1 MTYADSSLTL
11 VLNGAEA
18 RLQIVCGHG
27 TELVFSQE
35 WFTPRHGMQVL
46 VPALVDALH
55 RTGLTLAAIGR
66 IAVVRGPGSF
76 TGLRLVLSTALGL
89 SLPALLPMAGIGY
102 MDALA
107 ADAAALRPCDN
118 IWCITHAR
126 RGLVH
131 IQGFTSRYNGP
142 VCALPRTSGE
152 SGTSGTTGMT
162 GGLGGLDELGA
173 PAAQSEDNALVP
185 LCPPLSATLE
195 EAAQRIL
202 AHEGDTVLT
211 GSGVRKNSDYFAEH
225 LFDAT
230 VLPPRFDHPAPE
242 TLLTLAHTAT
252 YGHDPV
258 EPLYI
263 RPCDAEENLDSIASA
278 KGLDPAAA
286 RAELERLTRKLK

>member
-89 SLPALLPMAGIGY
+89 SLPARLPMAGIGY

-152 SGTSGTTGMT
+152 SG
-162 GGLGGLDELGA
+162 A
-173 PAAQSEDNALVP
+173 PAAKSEDNALMP

>member
-27 TELVFSQE
+27 TELVFAQE

-46 VPALVDALH
+46 VPALLDALH
-55 RTGLTLAAIGR
+55 RMGLTLASIGR

-89 SLPALLPMAGIGY
+89 SLPAGLPMAGLGY

-131 IQGFTSRYNGP
+131 MQGFTSRYNGP
-142 VCALPRTSGE
+142 VCALPRASGAE
-152 SGTSGTTGMT
+152 FSARTEENT
-162 GGLGGLDELGA
+162 
-173 PAAQSEDNALVP
+173 LVP
-185 LCPPLSATLE
+185 LCPPISATLE
-195 EAAQRIL
+195 EAAQRIIT
-202 AHEGDTVLT
+202 HGGDTVLT
-211 GSGVRKNSDYFAEH
+211 GSGVRKNSDFFAEY
-225 LFDAT
+225 LIDAA

-242 TLLTLAHTAT
+242 TLLTLAHAAA
-252 YGHDPV
+252 YGHEPV

-286 RAELERLTRKLK
+286 RAELQRLTRS

>member
-27 TELVFSQE
+27 AELVFSQE

-89 SLPALLPMAGIGY
+89 SLPARLPMAGIGY

-131 IQGFTSRYNGP
+131 MQGFTSRYNGP
-142 VCALPRTSGE
+142 VCALPRASGE
-152 SGTSGTTGMT
+152 S
-162 GGLGGLDELGA
+162 GA

-211 GSGVRKNSDYFAEH
+211 GSGVRKNSAFFAEH

>member
-89 SLPALLPMAGIGY
+89 SLPARLPMAGIGY

-142 VCALPRTSGE
+142 VCALPRASGE
-152 SGTSGTTGMT
+152 S
-162 GGLGGLDELGA
+162 GA